1 MPEQGLDWVPRK
13 DLLSYEEIIRLL
25 NIYREL
31 GITKLRFTG
40 GEPFLRKDF
49 MALLETVFEKQWFE
63 QISITTN
70 GTLCK
75 PYIPRLKE
83 LGVDS
88 INLSLDTIDET
99 RFNLM
104 TRRNDFNEVM
114 NAFQLMLENNI
125 TTKINAVV
133 IEDKNEEDIVPL
145 ARLTLDKKVD
155 VRFIEEMPFNGVG
168 QRHAIKWNHTAI
180 LNKLK
185 SAFPTI
191 QKIADPENSTSLNF
205 NIPGHAGN
213 IGIIPAW
220 TRSFCGT
227 CNRIRLTP
235 KGVMKTCLYD
245 NGKLDLQSLIR
256 NGSSDEYIKTYI
268 LNAIGSRA
276 KDGLE
281 AEKNRQHSPVTES
294 MATIGG

>member
-13 DLLSYEEIIRLL
+13 DLLSFEEIMRLL
-25 NIYREL
+25 NIYRNL

-49 MALLETVFEKQWFE
+49 MALLESVFDKNWFE

-75 PYIPRLKE
+75 PYLPKLKA

-88 INLSLDTIDET
+88 INLSLDTIDEA
-99 RFNLM
+99 RFNTM
-104 TRRNDFNEVM
+104 TRRNDFQEVM
-114 NAFQLMLENNI
+114 ASFQLMLDNHI
-125 TTKINAVV
+125 VTKINAVV
-133 IEDKNEEDIVPL
+133 IDGKNEEDIVPL
-145 ARLTLDKKVD
+145 ALLTRDKKVD

-168 QRHAIKWNHTAI
+168 QRHAIKWNHVAI
-180 LNKLK
+180 LNELKL
-185 SAFPTI
+185 AFPTI

-205 NIPGHAGN
+205 HIPGHEGN
-213 IGIIPAW
+213 IGIIPSW

-245 NGKLDLQSLIR
+245 NGKIDLQMMIR
-256 NGSSDEYIKTYI
+256 NGLSDEEIKTQI
-268 LNAIGSRA
+268 LKAIGSRA
-276 KDGLE
+276 KDGIE
-281 AEKNRQHSPVTES
+281 AEQNRFDSPISES